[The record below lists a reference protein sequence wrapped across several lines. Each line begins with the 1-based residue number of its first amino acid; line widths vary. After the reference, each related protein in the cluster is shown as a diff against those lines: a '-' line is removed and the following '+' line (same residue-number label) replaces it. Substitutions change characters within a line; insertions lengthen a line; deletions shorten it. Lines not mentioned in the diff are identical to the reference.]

1 MSKTGKTMTGWQP
14 LPMASAPFRARAS
27 NFRMSTKPILLKK
40 LLETWPF
47 EQWQSA
53 RVVIAVSGGA
63 DSVALLRAL
72 HTMATDPTLLHVAHF
87 NHGWRGQESDE
98 DERFVAELCQSL
110 GLSYS
115 IGKNATPVEEARSEQ
130 VARKAR
136 YQFLREVACC
146 RSAEF
151 IATAHTASDRVET
164 MLHNLC
170 RGTGLAGVC
179 TPSVLRTFGNQTT
192 LVRPMVHCFRDEAI
206 EFLTGISQVFRLDSS
221 NENQSY
227 RRNFLRHSVLP
238 LLRQVYGDD
247 VDQRLFSYSQ
257 LAEQS
262 LQVQLGLAQ
271 QYWLK
276 SQELERNSV
285 SQGWL
290 PIGAGDE
297 VRLPCATLL
306 PSEWPVVL
314 LALQQQWQ
322 TNDWK
327 QQSLTR
333 QHWQQL
339 RHYWQVLQVPTK
351 LRARS
356 PRRLFQLP
364 AGIEVSSLQG
374 WLILSRAC

>member
-1 MSKTGKTMTGWQP
+1 
-14 LPMASAPFRARAS
+14 
-27 NFRMSTKPILLKK
+27 MSTKPILLKK
-40 LLETWPF
+40 LLETWPV
-47 EQWQSA
+47 EHWQSA
-53 RVVIAVSGGA
+53 TVVIAVSGGA
-63 DSVALLRAL
+63 DSVALLRGL
-72 HTMATDPTLLHVAHF
+72 HTMATDPALLHVAHF

-98 DERFVAELCQSL
+98 DERFVVELCRSL
-110 GLSYS
+110 GLSFS
-115 IGKNATPVEEARSEQ
+115 TGKNVTAVVEQSRSEQ
-130 VARKAR
+130 LARKAR
-136 YQFLREVACC
+136 YRFLREVASC
-146 RSAEF
+146 RSARF
-151 IATAHTASDRVET
+151 IVTAHTASDRVET

-179 TPSVLRTFGNQTT
+179 TPSVHRMLDKHTM

-206 EFLTGISQVFRLDSS
+206 EFLKDIAQVFRLDSS

-262 LQVQLGLAQ
+262 LHVQLGLAQ

-276 SQELERNSV
+276 TQELERDVV
-285 SQGWL
+285 SHGWL
-290 PIGAGDE
+290 PPSSTNE
-297 VRLPCATLL
+297 LRLPSAALL

-322 TNDWK
+322 VNDWK

-333 QHWQQL
+333 QHWQRL
-339 RHYWQVLQVPTK
+339 RHHWQFLQVPTK

-356 PRRLFQLP
+356 PRSLFQLP

-374 WLILSRAC
+374 WLILSSSSTFRAD